1 MSVATKQAESEPL
14 VVLHDV
20 PWDTYLGIVNAIG
33 ENHLWHS
40 YDGGTFEVRS
50 LVYGVTWDQY
60 KMFLEALGNYN
71 LRHSYDG
78 YHLEMMS
85 PRKDHDWGKSFVG
98 RIVEAVALA
107 LDIDI
112 QCIGSTTLSS
122 DAAEKGVQPDEA
134 YYVANE
140 SVVRGKD
147 TYEPDVDPPPDLILE
162 VDVTSSSVPRMPL
175 FAKLGIPEVWR
186 RKGKR
191 IRFYKLLPEREYK
204 EIEQSIAFPM
214 IRPADIDDCVK
225 RSRKESENAVLRWF
239 LNVLQERPIGQ
250 QTKRA
255 KGKKKS

>member
-1 MSVATKQAESEPL
+1 MSVATKQDDPL

-20 PWDTYLGIVNAIG
+20 PWETYLGIVNAIG
-33 ENHLWHS
+33 ENHLWHT
-40 YDGGTFEVRS
+40 YDQGTFEVRS

-60 KMFLEALGNYN
+60 KKFLEALGDYN

-78 YHLEMMS
+78 WNLEMMS
-85 PRKDHDWGKSFVG
+85 PRKDHDWEKRFVG

-122 DAAEKGVQPDEA
+122 DEVEKGVQPDEA

-140 SVVRGKD
+140 LVVRGKD

-186 RKGKR
+186 RHGKR
-191 IRFYKLLPEREYK
+191 IRFHKLLKKGDYK
-204 EIEQSIAFPM
+204 EIDQSIAFPM
-214 IRPADIDDCVK
+214 IRPADIDECLK

-239 LNVLQERPIGQ
+239 LDVLQQRSEGKK
-250 QTKRA
+250 TKRT
-255 KGKKKS
+255 KGKKRP